1 MKIRNLPALLLLVAP
16 LFSVTP
22 LSAQVDI
29 KRSPDQITIDINGA
43 PFTTLYIGNDVRK
56 PYLHPLRSTSG
67 KIVTRRY
74 PMEMVEGEPK
84 DHPHHRGLWFT
95 HGDVNGIDFWGSD
108 PMARNDNGSRIAVKQ
123 IHRAKGGRDKG
134 QIVATFEW
142 RDKAGKVHLVEDRVI
157 TFYAEKDRRTVDI
170 DAKLTAATG
179 DVKFG
184 DTKEGSFGLRLNP
197 QLQEQKGTGT
207 MTNAEGAAKEKQ
219 VWGKASA
226 WVDYAGVLDG
236 EPMGIAILDHPTNP
250 RHPTYWHSRAY
261 GLFAANIFGLH
272 DFYADKS
279 KDGSLTLKKGDSIR
293 FRYRVIIH
301 PGDTASANIPAAF
314 KKFSEVK

>member
-1 MKIRNLPALLLLVAP
+1 MKTPTLPVLLLLGASA
-16 LFSVTP
+16 LCVTP
-22 LSAQVDI
+22 LAAQVEI
-29 KRSPDQITIDINGA
+29 KRGSDQITVEINGA
-43 PFTTLYIGNDVRK
+43 PFTSLYVANVRK
-56 PYLHPLRSTSG
+56 PYLHPLRSASG
-67 KIVTRRY
+67 KIVSRQY
-74 PMEMVEGEPK
+74 PMESVEGEPK

-95 HGDVNGIDFWGSD
+95 HGDVNGVDFWMSD
-108 PMARNDNGSRIAVKQ
+108 PMARNDNGAIIAVKQ

-142 RDKAGKVHLVEDRVI
+142 RDKAGAVHLVEERTM

-170 DAKLTAATG
+170 DAKLIAATR

-207 MTNAEGAAKEKQ
+207 MTNAEGAQKEKQ
-219 VWGKASA
+219 VWGKASP
-226 WVDYAGVLDG
+226 WVDYAGTLDG
-236 EPMGIAILDHPTNP
+236 EKMGIAILDHPTNP

-272 DFYADKS
+272 DFYADKT
-279 KDGSLTLKKGDSIR
+279 KDGSLTLKKGDSLR
-293 FRYRVIIH
+293 FRYRVLIH
-301 PGDTASANIPAAF
+301 PGDTASANIAAEF
-314 KKFSEVK
+314 KKFAQIK

>member
-1 MKIRNLPALLLLVAP
+1 MKLRDLPALLLFVAP
-16 LFSVTP
+16 FGGVTP
-22 LSAQVDI
+22 LAAQVDI
-29 KRSPDQITIDINGA
+29 KRGTDQITVDINGA
-43 PFTTLYIGNDVRK
+43 PFTALYIAGVRK
-56 PYLHPLRSTSG
+56 PYLHPLRSASG

-95 HGDVNGIDFWGSD
+95 HGDVNGVDFWMSD
-108 PMARNDNGSRIAVKQ
+108 PMARNDNGAVIAVKQ

-142 RDKAGKVHLVEDRVI
+142 RDKEGNVHLVEDRTM
-157 TFYAEKDRRTVDI
+157 TFYAEKDRRTIDI
-170 DAKLTAATG
+170 DARLTAATR
-179 DVKFG
+179 DVRFG

-197 QLQEQKGTGT
+197 QLQELKGTGT
-207 MTNAEGAAKEKQ
+207 MTNAEGATKEKQ
-219 VWGKASA
+219 VWGKPSA

-236 EPMGIAILDHPTNP
+236 EPIGIAILDHPSNP

-272 DFYADKS
+272 DFYGDKT
-279 KDGSLTLKKGDSIR
+279 KDGSLTLKKGDSLR
-293 FRYRVIIH
+293 FRYRVLIH
-301 PGDTASANIPAAF
+301 PGDTASANIPAEF
-314 KKFSEVK
+314 KKFSDMK